1 MLFQSFSLPTYFT
14 ITFSATKNN
23 KLFSIKFYSTIYNK
37 YITHAV
43 KLREAGLAAP
53 GIVINYWFLAN
64 QLHIAIGALT
74 SRDRVD
80 IMEKCRHFCISVTV
94 FCLFQHHFR
103 HTKGIK

>member
-1 MLFQSFSLPTYFT
+1 MLFQSFSLLTLFT
-14 ITFSATKNN
+14 IPFSATKNN

-37 YITHAV
+37 YITRAV

-53 GIVINYWFLAN
+53 WITINYWFLAN
-64 QLHIAIGALT
+64 QLHIGALT

-103 HTKGIK
+103 HTIGIK